1 MADLSSANEHYKR
14 ILLETLNN
22 QNLEKNL
29 EEVEE
34 AIAEVDKLIKENQMQ
49 GKGTSTLSNIKNE
62 LYYLKYQILE
72 RN

>member
-1 MADLSSANEHYKR
+1 MGNPASANEHYKR

-22 QNLEKNL
+22 ENLEKNL

-49 GKGTSTLSNIKNE
+49 GKQTSTLSNIKNE

>member
-14 ILLETLNN
+14 ILVETLNN
-22 QNLEKNL
+22 ENLDKNL
-29 EEVEE
+29 KDVEE
-34 AIAEVDKLIKENQMQ
+34 AIAEVDRLIEEKQTQ

>member
-14 ILLETLNN
+14 ILLETMNN

-29 EEVEE
+29 KDVEE
-34 AIAEVDKLIKENQMQ
+34 AIAEVNKLIKENQVQ
-49 GKGTSTLSNIKNE
+49 GKGSSTLSNIKNE